1 MSGIAPEND
10 FQSIV
15 SRHERQ
21 FRTVGDMVYAVIRES
36 IVNGVIAPGEWLRQ
50 DQLAEQIGVSRIP
63 VRSAL
68 MQLETEGL
76 ITLHPYRGAIVNR
89 LTVAEMRENYE
100 LRTLLESHALRK
112 AIPAMTPERLAHLE
126 QLAVELNQVEGG
138 EDFLTL
144 RTAFYRELYDGARRP
159 QLVRMIEKLRNDAGR
174 YWLQRHIAYVSRPG
188 ERDHMDLLP
197 FVRAGDVEGA
207 VAWLEQHLAR
217 VCRRL
222 VELMEDDQPEEA

>member
-1 MSGIAPEND
+1 MSGVAPEND
-10 FQSIV
+10 FKSIV

-68 MQLETEGL
+68 IQLETEGL
-76 ITLHPYRGAIVNR
+76 ITFHPYRGAIVNR
-89 LTVAEMRENYE
+89 LTVDEMRENYE

-112 AIPAMTPERLAHLE
+112 AIPAMTPERLAPLE
-126 QLAVELNQVEGG
+126 QLAAELNQVESG

-174 YWLQRHIAYVSRPG
+174 YWLQRHIAYVNRPG

-197 FVRAGDVEGA
+197 FVRSGDVEGA
-207 VAWLEQHLAR
+207 VSWLEQHLAR
-217 VCRRL
+217 VCDRL
-222 VELMEDDQPEEA
+222 VSLMGPDHPEEA

>member
-1 MSGIAPEND
+1 MSEVAPQDD
-10 FQSIV
+10 FASIV

-21 FRTVGDMVYAVIRES
+21 FRTVGDMVYAVIRDS
-36 IVNGVIAPGEWLRQ
+36 ILNGVLGPGEWLRQ

-76 ITLHPYRGAIVNR
+76 ITFHPYRGAIVNR

-112 AIPAMTPERLAHLE
+112 AIGSMTPDRLERLE
-126 QLAVELNQVEGG
+126 QLAAELNDVESG
-138 EDFLTL
+138 EDFLAL

-174 YWLQRHIAYVSRPG
+174 YWLQRRIGYVSQPG
-188 ERDHMDLLP
+188 QRDHMDLLQ
-197 FVRAGDVEGA
+197 FVRSGDVDGA
-207 VAWLEQHLAR
+207 VTWLEHHLER
-217 VCRRL
+217 VCEQL
-222 VELMEDDQPEEA
+222 VQLMDESEEG